1 MAAIESTMTEKKCF
15 PYRWL
20 SLERRSS
27 DQLLPAGRGNGVLLR
42 DIRLRGINTAWAL
55 ADNKHPFH
63 TKATVQ
69 ENLLAI
75 HCQWVYKGYLTCFRI
90 QLTARTNTVF
100 RMTIVP
106 FWKKEK
112 NNNGPIMH
120 LNETRVHISGTVG
133 DGFTQQKY
141 RTQPHLFTS
150 CIVQQPSV
158 QPNMCECTIPLGHF
172 WKVNCIFYRL
182 YC

>member
-1 MAAIESTMTEKKCF
+1 MGEGLICQLDWWLQLNPQWQKKKCF

-63 TKATVQ
+63 TKATVR

-106 FWKKEK
+106 FWKKKK

-141 RTQPHLFTS
+141 RTRLTFSHPAS
-150 CIVQQPSV
+150 CSNPVCSLICASA
-158 QPNMCECTIPLGHF
+158 HSH
-172 WKVNCIFYRL
+172 
-182 YC
+182 